1 MEFTNEIFFNKPL
14 TAGCT
19 VIITYCGK
27 LYREHS
33 KDVTIV
39 YGYGDNWE
47 YTDSTPMKETDN
59 GFEVTLTIK
68 DYNTFNFCFSNSF
81 NIWDNNS
88 GFNYISPIGP
98 KENDEHKEETSSTPV
113 QEENVEEE
121 QQEEAND
128 SNDENVEEA
137 RTNDE
142 DIEAVFASLL
152 DSILD
157 DAKVQTEKID
167 VNELSGFGLQSVDS
181 IQEED
186 IKNDDIFAKL
196 FDELTLDDNNN
207 QEEIKTE
214 NAQNVEADDE
224 PFEDGINFE
233 QFQVQELDQLMDN
246 LLTAVSG
253 DYNSSEEADATPLQ
267 RVEVDGFE
275 DVGLP
280 AIVPEKE
287 DWLDKILSISYNL
300 TKKVTTACKKIGN
313 LVKLKAQEYGF
324 LNDKNN

>member
-98 KENDEHKEETSSTPV
+98 KENDEHKV
-113 QEENVEEE
+113 ILHFKLNIL
-121 QQEEAND
+121 NYD
-128 SNDENVEEA
+128 N
-137 RTNDE
+137 R
-142 DIEAVFASLL
+142 SL
-152 DSILD
+152 
-157 DAKVQTEKID
+157 
-167 VNELSGFGLQSVDS
+167 N
-181 IQEED
+181 
-186 IKNDDIFAKL
+186 
-196 FDELTLDDNNN
+196 
-207 QEEIKTE
+207 
-214 NAQNVEADDE
+214 
-224 PFEDGINFE
+224 
-233 QFQVQELDQLMDN
+233 
-246 LLTAVSG
+246 
-253 DYNSSEEADATPLQ
+253 
-267 RVEVDGFE
+267 
-275 DVGLP
+275 
-280 AIVPEKE
+280 
-287 DWLDKILSISYNL
+287 
-300 TKKVTTACKKIGN
+300 
-313 LVKLKAQEYGF
+313 
-324 LNDKNN
+324 LNDFLLLFSNSNRCRRCYGGKSWWYY